1 MRLIRILGFG
11 VFLTV
16 LSYVLF
22 SFFWIQDSSQEKIRV
37 YTYSSFASSWGPGG
51 ELAKKF
57 YERFGV
63 RVHFVDVG
71 DAGLLVERVKV
82 DTAQSKVDVVLG
94 LDQLLQPEARK
105 EIDWKSVNLSQF
117 RWAKDFK
124 EFSLISGQN
133 HIFVPFDWAPLS
145 FVARR
150 SEGLSEITDFQGLL
164 VEELKSKIGIQ
175 DPRTSTPGLQ
185 FLFWV
190 LATQGEEE
198 GFEYLRQLFK
208 QLHSVSPSWGKS
220 YGLYQK
226 GHLKTVLSYLTSPV
240 YHWQED
246 RKRDHYPIVFPEG
259 HIVQVEYVA
268 IPEKTTKP
276 HLAEKFVHYLLSKE
290 AQKIIMEKNFMF
302 PVIARVRQRTLFQD
316 LPRVQ
321 FVGKDRV
328 DELLA
333 RKKELVKRWAQ
344 IRRNYE

>member
-1 MRLIRILGFG
+1 MRLVRVLGFG
-11 VFLTV
+11 FFLTV
-16 LSYVLF
+16 VSYICF
-22 SFFWIQDSSQEKIRV
+22 SFFWIQDSSQQKIRV

-82 DTAQSKVDVVLG
+82 DAADSKVDVVLG
-94 LDQLLQPEARK
+94 LDQLLQPEAR
-105 EIDWKSVNLSQF
+105 EEVEWRPVNLNQF
-117 RWAKDFK
+117 KWAEDFK
-124 EFSLISGQN
+124 EFSPISRGR

-150 SEGLSEITDFQGLL
+150 SDGLSEITDFQGLL
-164 VEELKSKIGIQ
+164 IEDLKLKIGIQ

-198 GFEYLRQLFK
+198 GFEYLRQLSD

-240 YHWQED
+240 YHWQEE
-246 RKRDHYPIVFPEG
+246 RERNHYPIVFPKG
-259 HIVQVEYVA
+259 HIVQAEYVA
-268 IPEKTTKP
+268 IPKQTQKP
-276 HLAEKFVHYLLSKE
+276 QLAEKFVHYLLSKE
-290 AQKIIMEKNFMF
+290 AQKIIMQKNFMF
-302 PVIARVRQRTLFQD
+302 PVIAGVRQRTLFQE

-321 FVGKDRV
+321 FLGKDRI

-333 RKKELVKRWAQ
+333 KKKELVEKWTQ